1 MRKIFSNSYPGV
13 QTVLDDILVPIFGEH
28 TTHNEDVL
36 GTFPEK
42 RNIAQS
48 ANITQIK
55 RVANFILDDKPLDI
69 FDITLS
75 SNARLQYSRV
85 NIQRVVRSLMDVYTG
100 ALMFFHYEDN
110 QGDWRI
116 SFVEKDDT
124 QKSTTS
130 AKRYTYLVGEHHAV
144 RTVTDRFKVLAETP
158 SKTVE
163 ALREAFSVE
172 ALSDE
177 FFEKYKEIYAD
188 FVEYISG
195 KRYVKKGSKWEEK
208 FVGKPDENTLLED
221 VFGNDEKA
229 VRDYVKKTMGRL
241 VFLQFLQKKGWLDV
255 PADQEWGNGN
265 KNYLQDLFNNSNYKN
280 NFLEKVLE
288 PLFFNTLNTK
298 RDNDIA
304 TNIPGTYGKIP
315 YLNGGLFEN
324 DFDDNG
330 VVVFPEK
337 YFRSL
342 INFFGEY
349 NFTIDEN
356 DPNDMEIGIDPEMLG
371 KIFEN
376 LLEDNKDKGA
386 YYTPKEIVQYMCKES
401 LIAYLSESKEND
413 EIRQFVSTHNTED
426 FTSDEKEHLLQRL
439 KDVKVCDPAI
449 GSGAFPMGMLNELF
463 ACRTAL
469 EDNGESSA
477 QIKRE
482 IIQNNIYG
490 VDIEKGAIDIARLR
504 FWLAIVVDND
514 TPEPLPNFDYKI
526 VEGNSL
532 LTTFDGKYLNIS
544 SQQQH
549 LNAQAIRVKK
559 EILQKKQKEFFTLF
573 GKEKYERE
581 REIKNLIL
589 DVIELQLGYERTSWV
604 VKQYRTGN
612 LFQDSE
618 PRQMSFAE
626 IAQKM
631 APEKES
637 AIKLCAYIRKS
648 LNDNSK
654 PIEEQ
659 ARTQIPFFDWHII
672 FADVFDPTSKQGG
685 GFDIV
690 IGNPPYIKEYTNRK
704 AFEGFRETS
713 PYYMGKM
720 DIWYGFAC
728 QGIDLLTK
736 SGVLCFIAQ
745 NNWTTSAGAKKM
757 RNKII
762 TETRILQLVDFN
774 DYLIFGDSA
783 SIQTM
788 VMLFRKDNKT
798 VNYQIDLRKLL
809 SGAKKSDMID
819 LLSKRQT
826 DKTQFHNYTLI
837 RDNYI
842 NTLLTFSDNEKVLD
856 KIRKDKLFFRAN
868 EVAQGI
874 VFPQDFLNK
883 KNQSKLGMYNVG
895 DGVFGLSDDEKNQLN
910 LSIQESKLIKPYFTT
925 DQIQRYYTDKRNR
938 LWLIYTD
945 SSYKNPSSLN
955 EFPNIK
961 QHLDKFVSIMTSD
974 NKPYGLHR
982 AREERFFMGEKIISQ
997 RKCVGKPVFSY
1008 SSFDCYVT
1016 QTFYIIQTSRWNMKF
1031 LTGLL
1036 NSKLVTFWLR
1046 YKGKMQGENFQVDKE
1061 PLLNI
1066 PLPRTDVNQ
1075 QAVITL
1081 VNQILNAKQE
1091 NPQVDTSEWEDEI
1104 DQLVYQLYKL
1114 TDEEIAAVEGIFL

>member
-1 MRKIFSNSYPGV
+1 
-13 QTVLDDILVPIFGEH
+13 
-28 TTHNEDVL
+28 
-36 GTFPEK
+36 
-42 RNIAQS
+42 
-48 ANITQIK
+48 
-55 RVANFILDDKPLDI
+55 
-69 FDITLS
+69 
-75 SNARLQYSRV
+75 
-85 NIQRVVRSLMDVYTG
+85 
-100 ALMFFHYEDN
+100 
-110 QGDWRI
+110 
-116 SFVEKDDT
+116 
-124 QKSTTS
+124 
-130 AKRYTYLVGEHHAV
+130 
-144 RTVTDRFKVLAETP
+144 
-158 SKTVE
+158 
-163 ALREAFSVE
+163 
-172 ALSDE
+172 
-177 FFEKYKEIYAD
+177 
-188 FVEYISG
+188 
-195 KRYVKKGSKWEEK
+195 
-208 FVGKPDENTLLED
+208 
-221 VFGNDEKA
+221 
-229 VRDYVKKTMGRL
+229 
-241 VFLQFLQKKGWLDV
+241 
-255 PADQEWGNGN
+255 
-265 KNYLQDLFNNSNYKN
+265 
-280 NFLEKVLE
+280 
-288 PLFFNTLNTK
+288 
-298 RDNDIA
+298 
-304 TNIPGTYGKIP
+304 
-315 YLNGGLFEN
+315 
-324 DFDDNG
+324 
-330 VVVFPEK
+330 
-337 YFRSL
+337 
-342 INFFGEY
+342 
-349 NFTIDEN
+349 
-356 DPNDMEIGIDPEMLG
+356 
-371 KIFEN
+371 
-376 LLEDNKDKGA
+376 
-386 YYTPKEIVQYMCKES
+386 
-401 LIAYLSESKEND
+401 
-413 EIRQFVSTHNTED
+413 
-426 FTSDEKEHLLQRL
+426 L
-439 KDVKVCDPAI
+439 KC
-449 GSGAFPMGMLNELF
+449 G
-463 ACRTAL
+463 
-469 EDNGESSA
+469 
-477 QIKRE
+477 
-482 IIQNNIYG
+482 
-490 VDIEKGAIDIARLR
+490 
-504 FWLAIVVDND
+504 
-514 TPEPLPNFDYKI
+514 
-526 VEGNSL
+526 
-532 LTTFDGKYLNIS
+532 
-544 SQQQH
+544 
-549 LNAQAIRVKK
+549 
-559 EILQKKQKEFFTLF
+559 
-573 GKEKYERE
+573 
-581 REIKNLIL
+581 
-589 DVIELQLGYERTSWV
+589 
-604 VKQYRTGN
+604 
-612 LFQDSE
+612 
-618 PRQMSFAE
+618 
-626 IAQKM
+626 
-631 APEKES
+631 
-637 AIKLCAYIRKS
+637 
-648 LNDNSK
+648 
-654 PIEEQ
+654 
-659 ARTQIPFFDWHII
+659 
-672 FADVFDPTSKQGG
+672 TSKQGG

-762 TETRILQLVDFN
+762 AETRILQLVDFN
-774 DYLIFGDSA
+774 DYMIFGDSA

-837 RDNYI
+837 RENYI
-842 NTLLTFSDNEKVLD
+842 NTLVTFSDNEKVLD